1 MPNGNNNNDNN
12 NATVLATPNSDNNGN
27 NANEPTNNNHPA
39 VAAVAANN
47 NAKSQS
53 SAEGTRRVN
62 PKTGKPKTKAQI
74 QAAVMMK
81 RAKKVLNDALGIKST
96 PPEFNPLIKIMKREN
111 FANETSKKA
120 AIDVYVEE
128 IRTKRAAKVGTKKSP
143 KKTNG
148 NTTATNKPKRK
159 YVRKAKAANNVNAP
173 APVPAAVVAVVTNA
187 TSVASGEKKAKRKV
201 ENPSAAQSQYK
212 TNMAAAKKVLNNALS
227 IKSMPPEYNPLVG
240 IIRKEYGSEAEKKA
254 AINAHVEKI
263 RTARA
268 EKASKKANKGG
279 SRKSRKNRTRKNRS

>member
-1 MPNGNNNNDNN
+1 MPNGNNNKN
-12 NATVLATPNSDNNGN
+12 NATVLATPNSPNNGTGNGN
-27 NANEPTNNNHPA
+27 NDPANNK
-39 VAAVAANN
+39 NN

-173 APVPAAVVAVVTNA
+173 APVPVPAAVVAVVTNA

-263 RTARA
+263 RAARA
-268 EKASKKANKGG
+268 EKASKKAAKGG

>member
-1 MPNGNNNNDNN
+1 MPNGNNNNN
-12 NATVLATPNSDNNGN
+12 NATVLATPNSPNNGN
-27 NANEPTNNNHPA
+27 NANEPANNNDPA
-39 VAAVAANN
+39 VAAVATNN
-47 NAKSQS
+47 NAKSVS

-81 RAKKVLNDALGIKST
+81 RAKKVLNDALGIKSM

-111 FANETSKKA
+111 FANEASKKA
-120 AIDVYVEE
+120 AIDAYIEE

-148 NTTATNKPKRK
+148 NTTVTNKPKRK
-159 YVRKAKAANNVNAP
+159 YVRKAKVANNAP
-173 APVPAAVVAVVTNA
+173 APAAVVAVVTNA

-212 TNMAAAKKVLNNALS
+212 TNMAAAKKLLNNALS